1 MSDDWLDIEDD
12 AKLPVTIDH
21 LAEEVGTFPAVW
33 KRLSDSQKKFLEAWR
48 VCGFHLGDAC
58 KMIGWARTQKTNE
71 WRWRAN
77 EDYAF
82 AKKMIQKI
90 GAQDA
95 LQKHHQ
101 VVALERIAEKLEE
114 PKPILHQGV
123 PTGYEEFEGAAAAR
137 VRETLL
143 KVGGHLKE
151 ETQANTFVLPQLI
164 VQTTERVSGN
174 VIDVK
179 IVGETPTAPVPE
191 LEDKWLSI
199 H

>member
-1 MSDDWLDIEDD
+1 MSDDWLDIGDD
-12 AKLPVTIDH
+12 SKLPVTIDH
-21 LAEEVGTFPAVW
+21 LAEEVGAFPAAW
-33 KRLSDSQKKFLEAWR
+33 SRLTDAQRKFLEAWR
-48 VCGFHLGDAC
+48 ACGFSRPDAIRLLGKAQRSYDS
-58 KMIGWARTQKTNE
+58 TE
-71 WRWRAN
+71 YRWRAN

-82 AKKMIQKI
+82 AKKMLQKI

-101 VVALERIAEKLEE
+101 VVALERIAQKLED
-114 PKPILHQGV
+114 PKPILYMGA
-123 PTGYEEFEGAAAAR
+123 PTGYEEFDGAAAAR

-151 ETQANTFVLPQLI
+151 ETQANTFLLPQLI

-191 LEDKWLSI
+191 SI
-199 H
+199 DWMDA